1 MQTEVKNLTN
11 ICQKSCSILPGG
23 IGDASLARKLK
34 SELEIPRN
42 QIITSPGRKLSTTG
56 GKPLIKKSFMKAS
69 IYHISRSFFIKF
81 KSPSTSSV
89 TEISRD
95 ETLNHG
101 RDGARSF
108 IKRKT
113 QAGCEEI

>member
-1 MQTEVKNLTN
+1 M
-11 ICQKSCSILPGG
+11 
-23 IGDASLARKLK
+23 
-34 SELEIPRN
+34 
-42 QIITSPGRKLSTTG
+42 KLSTTRG

-69 IYHISRSFFIKF
+69 IYHISESFFLLNLNHLPHHQSPKF
-81 KSPSTSSV
+81 SQ
-89 TEISRD
+89 D

-113 QAGCEEI
+113 QPGCEEI